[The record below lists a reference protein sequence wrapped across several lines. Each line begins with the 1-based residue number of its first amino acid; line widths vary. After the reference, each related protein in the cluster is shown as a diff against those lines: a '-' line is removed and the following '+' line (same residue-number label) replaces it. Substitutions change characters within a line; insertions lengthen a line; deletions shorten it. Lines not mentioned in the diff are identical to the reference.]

1 MTSQS
6 DNDLIAQ
13 MEQYKNTIIENE
25 GKNSFFKKSQ
35 KNNCAKQVSEKFDLT
50 TMIAN
55 TVYIIPNTNKF
66 IFDYRVFK
74 LYAHEDVFDTI
85 INYILQI
92 YQLLLSQYSNFETH
106 LILDSFT
113 ISAAERYKNAIIQF
127 TNKCMSQNSNYSN
140 LLTKLHIYYT
150 PSVFDAISKLMK
162 PFVDATILT
171 KLVLYTKAESPQ
183 LLQKLLQQK

>member
-1 MTSQS
+1 MASQN
-6 DNDLIAQ
+6 NDLIEQ
-13 MEQYKNTIIENE
+13 MRQYKDSIIENE

-35 KNNCAKQVSEKFDLT
+35 KNNCAKQLSEKFDLN

-55 TVYIIPNTNKF
+55 TVYIIPGTNKF

-74 LYAHEDVFDTI
+74 LYAHDAVFDNI

-92 YQLLLSQYSNFETH
+92 YEILLSQYPNFETH

-113 ISAAERYKNAIIQF
+113 ISAEERYKNAIIQF

-140 LLTKLHIYYT
+140 LLTKLYIYYT
-150 PSVFDAISKLMK
+150 PSVFDAISKLLK
-162 PFVDATILT
+162 PFVDASILT
-171 KLVLYTKAESPQ
+171 KLVLYTKADSPQ
-183 LLQKLLQQK
+183 LLQNLLHQK